1 MMEAQLNETRR
12 SRNFKQNN
20 SDSRMDDATDSKKD
34 NQADITSQDP
44 EDSNI
49 KQDEQTPSQ
58 HDSQAGP
65 KEAQPTE
72 TKYKKLK
79 RRFDALKQVS
89 RLY

>member
-20 SDSRMDDATDSKKD
+20 SETRMDDATDSKKD

-49 KQDEQTPSQ
+49 KQDE
-58 HDSQAGP
+58 
-65 KEAQPTE
+65 
-72 TKYKKLK
+72 
-79 RRFDALKQVS
+79 
-89 RLY
+89 